1 MAIFAKRWHIGSVV
15 TRNVNLTET
24 LDRFVEETV
33 ASGDFQ
39 NASEVVRESL
49 RLLKRQREEDDA
61 KLARLRAEIQIGI
74 DQLARGEGE
83 VVDDIDQW
91 FDRLEAEI
99 DAEP

>member
-1 MAIFAKRWHIGSVV
+1 MV

-49 RLLKRQREEDDA
+49 RLLKRQRDEDAA

-74 DQLARGEGE
+74 DEIERGEGE
-83 VVDDIDQW
+83 IIDDIDKW
-91 FDRLEAEI
+91 FDEFEARLDTGA
-99 DAEP
+99 

>member
-1 MAIFAKRWHIGSVV
+1 MIANVRYVAPMV

-24 LDRFVEETV
+24 LDRFVEDTV

-39 NASEVVRESL
+39 NASEVVREGL

-61 KLARLRAEIQIGI
+61 RLARLRAEIQVGM
-74 DQLARGEGE
+74 DQADRGETIL
-83 VVDDIDQW
+83 VDDIDQW

-99 DAEP
+99 DAES